1 MFFFSVENKRTWPI
15 KCEEAAIF
23 IFMQFFLDP
32 SARCRFIEY
41 LMSWWDEMAHSV
53 RPWRPAGRRFCRVN
67 RYVTVTHTFR
77 GSIFTFSRN
86 RATIYLPLMGSWDK
100 RVSCVVARMAVW
112 CAVNR
117 FVDLNADTIV
127 IELGLRFAG
136 KKQLNSKFRES
147 YELFYCQF
155 LDLNLKSQ
163 VVPKID
169 FFMRIHEDF
178 YFEFE
183 FRRARGRIFF
193 LGFCWFS
200 KNI

>member
-1 MFFFSVENKRTWPI
+1 
-15 KCEEAAIF
+15 
-23 IFMQFFLDP
+23 MQFFLDP

-41 LMSWWDEMAHSV
+41 LMSWRDEMAHSV
-53 RPWRPAGRRFCRVN
+53 RPWRPAGRRFCCVN
-67 RYVTVTHTFR
+67 RYVTVTHTLR
-77 GSIFTFSRN
+77 GSIFPFSRN
-86 RATIYLPLMGSWDK
+86 RATIYVPLMDSWDK
-100 RVSCVVARMAVW
+100 RVSCDVARMAVW

-117 FVDLNADTIV
+117 FEDLNAETIV

-169 FFMRIHEDF
+169 WLIPLLLWEFMKILILNLNFEEQGEEFFSWILL
-178 YFEFE
+178 
-183 FRRARGRIFF
+183 IFKEY
-193 LGFCWFS
+193 L
-200 KNI
+200 NEL